1 MPSRRDNEVRKFKE
15 MAKAIPDVRQEKID
29 SIKKQLES
37 GEYKV
42 PAEVVAESIV
52 DLHDTLTSNRVS
64 PKTTRKQ

>member
-1 MPSRRDNEVRKFKE
+1 MPSRRDNEVRKLKE

-29 SIKKQLES
+29 SIKKQLKS

-42 PAEVVAESIV
+42 PAEAIAKSIV

-64 PKTTRKQ
+64 PKKTRKQ

>member
-1 MPSRRDNEVRKFKE
+1 MPSRRDNEVRKLKE

-29 SIKKQLES
+29 SIKKQLKS

-42 PAEVVAESIV
+42 PAEAVAKSIV

-64 PKTTRKQ
+64 PKKTRKQ

>member
-1 MPSRRDNEVRKFKE
+1 MPSRRDKEVRKFKE

-37 GEYKV
+37 GKYKV
-42 PAEVVAESIV
+42 PAEAVAKSIV

-64 PKTTRKQ
+64 PKKKRKQ